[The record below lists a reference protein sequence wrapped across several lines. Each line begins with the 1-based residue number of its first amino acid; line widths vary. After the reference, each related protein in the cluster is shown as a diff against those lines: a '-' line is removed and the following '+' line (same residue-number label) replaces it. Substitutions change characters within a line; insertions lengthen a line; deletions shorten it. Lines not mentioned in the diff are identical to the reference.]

1 LYFNNKFAQHM
12 LILLSPAKIMNF
24 APQEFVTTHT
34 KPEFIDEA
42 KQLIDLLRELSPSEL
57 SKLLD
62 INANLT
68 QLNFDRIFNWHV
80 PFTTKNAKQAMMVF
94 DGEVFRGLNA
104 KTFSD
109 EDFNYAQKHL
119 RLFSGLYGLLRP
131 LDLIQPYRLEVSS
144 RLRNPH
150 GKDLYDFWREK
161 VTTSTLAALKSSG
174 KPKVILNLA
183 SGEYIK
189 TLDLKN
195 INAKIIDVEFYEHKG
210 ENLKQIVIYTKKARG
225 LMARY
230 VIQNKIEEIED
241 LKGFN
246 DERYW
251 FSPQMSTESKLVF
264 VR

>member
-1 LYFNNKFAQHM
+1 M

-24 APQEFVTTHT
+24 EPQEFVTTHT
-34 KPEFIDEA
+34 KPEFIHEA
-42 KQLIDLLRELSPSEL
+42 KQLIDLLRELSPTEL

-62 INANLT
+62 INASLT

-80 PFTTKNAKQAMMVF
+80 PFTVKNAKQAVMVF

-104 KTFSD
+104 KTFTE
-109 EDFNYAQKHL
+109 EDFMYAQKHL
-119 RLFSGLYGLLRP
+119 RLLSGLYGILRP

-144 RLRNPH
+144 KLKNPS

-161 VTTSTLAALKSSG
+161 VTLSTIAALKSSG
-174 KPKVILNLA
+174 KPQIILNLA

-189 TLDLKN
+189 TLNLKKLN
-195 INAKIIDVEFYEHKG
+195 MPVIDVEFYEHKDEG
-210 ENLKQIVIYTKKARG
+210 LKQIVIYTKKARG

-230 VIQNKIEEIED
+230 VIQNRIDKIED
-241 LKGFN
+241 LQGFN
-246 DERYW
+246 DDGYW
-251 FSPQMSTESKLVF
+251 FNLQMSTESKLVF